1 MTKEFNKKAIDRL
14 MKMKMTSSLSDKQ
27 FIKTFNLSSYRW
39 TKLKKENKETK
50 TTDKDWIYGALRSRP
65 GLKTIEDIGDY
76 IDYFSRVTLT
86 KKAIQRDLE
95 KLISE
100 GHAYKQKDRWN
111 HTQRLIEV
119 YSNKTDKF
127 VVEVELG
134 HFDLEK
140 FKKIYKPKTW
150 DYLMYECFDIS
161 KGQEKL
167 CDGIVILDFDF
178 ERFSYDLTCRQGEVL
193 YKKRLA
199 IRGLR

>member
-1 MTKEFNKKAIDRL
+1 MTKEFDKTAIDRL
-14 MKMKMTSSLSDKQ
+14 MRMKVTSSLSDKE

-39 TKLKKENKETK
+39 TKLKKENKEIK

-65 GLKTIEDIGDY
+65 GLKTIENISDY
-76 IDYFSRVTLT
+76 IDYFNRITLT
-86 KKAIQRDLE
+86 KKVVQRCLE

-100 GHAYKQKDRWN
+100 GHAYKHNDKDEWN
-111 HTQRLIEV
+111 YTQRLIEI

-127 VVEVELG
+127 VAEVELG

-161 KGQEKL
+161 KGQENL
-167 CDGIVILDFDF
+167 YDGIVIIDFDF
-178 ERFSYDLTCRQGEVL
+178 ERFSYDLTCRQGEVV
-193 YKKRLA
+193 
-199 IRGLR
+199 